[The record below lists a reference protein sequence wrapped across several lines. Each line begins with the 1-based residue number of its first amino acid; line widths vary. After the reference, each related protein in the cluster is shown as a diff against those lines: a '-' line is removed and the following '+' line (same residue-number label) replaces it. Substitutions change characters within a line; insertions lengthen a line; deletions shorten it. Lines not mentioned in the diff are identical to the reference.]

1 MSESESKSR
10 ARVPQVISID
20 AGVAIKPFDLDMRI
34 LLRSEDTGGAFSAIL
49 AVHQP
54 GQGPPHH
61 RHAHQDEYFLVIEGQ
76 YSLMIDH
83 GEAQIVGPGT
93 LIYLP
98 RGTVH
103 SFKNIGASAARMID
117 WSIPGG
123 QDRYFQEISD
133 LQAGAG
139 FDGGRM
145 DEVNSRHDTEYLK

>member
-1 MSESESKSR
+1 MSEANQFNAPRTVK
-10 ARVPQVISID
+10 VVSIE
-20 AGVAIKPFDLDMRI
+20 AGSPVTPFGLNMRI
-34 LLRSEDTGGAFSAIL
+34 LLRSDETAGDFSAIV
-49 AVHQP
+49 AIHQP

-61 RHAHQDEYFLVIEGQ
+61 KHAHQDEYFLVMEGQ
-76 YSLMIDH
+76 YLLIIDH
-83 GEAQIVGPGT
+83 GNPRVVGPGT
-93 LIYLP
+93 LVYVP

-103 SFKNIGASAARMID
+103 SFKNIGDCPAKVLD

-145 DEVNSRHDTEYLK
+145 DEVNRRHDTEYVK